1 MVDCQCVTGAER
13 MDDTKLSY
21 LHIKSLKPRD
31 VYEAVCRIRQ
41 RKLPDLRIV
50 GNVGSFLRIP

>member
-1 MVDCQCVTGAER
+1 